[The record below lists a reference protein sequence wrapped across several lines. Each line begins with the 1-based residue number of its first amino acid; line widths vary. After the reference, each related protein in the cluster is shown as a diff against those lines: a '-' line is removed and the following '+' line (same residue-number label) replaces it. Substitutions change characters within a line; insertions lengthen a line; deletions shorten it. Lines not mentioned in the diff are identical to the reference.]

1 MTTQI
6 ALERPDT
13 PDVAPLVHDLQHYL
27 EQFYPPESQHGF
39 SIDQLVAQQVDFF
52 VARID
57 GVVTGCCG
65 VKFYAYDGGFGEIKR
80 MYVPPAWRGRG
91 IAKQLLS
98 HIEAHTRSHGYR
110 TLRLET
116 GIHQHEALALY
127 EWFGFVRIPPFG
139 EYTSDPLSICYEKK
153 LG

>member
-1 MTTQI
+1 MTVHI
-6 ALERPDT
+6 AMERPDT
-13 PDVAPLVHDLQHYL
+13 PDVAQLVHDLQHYL

-52 VARID
+52 VASID
-57 GVVTGCCG
+57 GVVAGCCG

-80 MYVPPAWRGRG
+80 MYVPPVWRGRG
-91 IAKQLLS
+91 IAKQLLT
-98 HIEAHTRSHGYR
+98 HIEAHARSHGYR

>member
-1 MTTQI
+1 MTVHI
-6 ALERPDT
+6 AMERPDT
-13 PDVAPLVHDLQHYL
+13 PDVAQLVHDLQHYL

-57 GVVTGCCG
+57 GVAAGCCG

-80 MYVPPAWRGRG
+80 MYVPPVWRGRG
-91 IAKQLLS
+91 IAKQLLTQ
-98 HIEAHTRSHGYR
+98 IETHTINHGYR

-116 GIHQHEALALY
+116 GIHQEEALALY

-139 EYTSDPLSICYEKK
+139 EYTTDPLSICYEKK

>member
-1 MTTQI
+1 MTVHI
-6 ALERPDT
+6 AMERPDT
-13 PDVAPLVHDLQHYL
+13 PDVAQLVHDLQHYL

-57 GVVTGCCG
+57 GVAAGCCG

-80 MYVPPAWRGRG
+80 MYVPPVWRGRG
-91 IAKQLLS
+91 IAKQLLT
-98 HIEAHTRSHGYR
+98 HIEAHARSHSYR